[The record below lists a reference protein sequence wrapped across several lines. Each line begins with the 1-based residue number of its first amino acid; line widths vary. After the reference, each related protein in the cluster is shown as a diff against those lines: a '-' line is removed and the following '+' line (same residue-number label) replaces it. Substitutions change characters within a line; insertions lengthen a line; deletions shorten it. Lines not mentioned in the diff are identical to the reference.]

1 MNPIEVIDKS
11 WQPIISL
18 LYEEPLKTLREKVL
32 PEISYQPQKM
42 DIFRVFEMPVDKI
55 KVVILGQSP
64 YPTPGDA
71 TGLSFAT
78 NKDRKLPVSL
88 RIIQK
93 EIIDSAAET
102 TVELNRDSINWR
114 TLDHWRQQGVF
125 LLNAALTVETGKAES
140 HLKYWED
147 FTKRVVSFISVK
159 NPCLWLL
166 WGAKA
171 QKFTPYINS
180 CPFLVKGY
188 NQTTIQ
194 NIPINNKYNYIL
206 TAPHPATEAYIGNS
220 TGFYGSNHFVF
231 VNNILKKLKIKT
243 INWL

>member
-32 PEISYQPQKM
+32 SEISYQPQRM

-55 KVVILGQSP
+55 KVVILGQEP
-64 YPTPGDA
+64 YPTPGDSV
-71 TGLSFAT
+71 GLSFAT
-78 NKDRKLPVSL
+78 NRDRKLPTSL

-93 EIIDSAAET
+93 EIIDSTAET
-102 TVELNRDSINWR
+102 TVELNKDNTDWK
-114 TLDHWRQQGVF
+114 TLDHWRKQGVF
-125 LLNAALTVETGKAES
+125 LLNTALTVETGRAGS

-171 QKFTPYINS
+171 QKFTPYIKS

-194 NIPINNKYNYIL
+194 NIPTNNKYNYIL
-206 TAPHPATEAYIGNS
+206 TAPHPAAEAYIGDS
-220 TGFYGSNHFVF
+220 VGFYGSNHFVF
-231 VNNILKKLKIKT
+231 VNNILKKLKIKI
-243 INWL
+243 INW